1 MIEGYG
7 LERSN
12 DFKIWMM
19 CEIPSNV
26 ILLEK
31 FAPYFDGFSITASHY
46 GVVMTLKLVE
56 PNDSPGMHQTA
67 MRPIAN
73 IRFGRETAAE
83 LARVLGDQIA
93 AIRSIESGP
102 PGAPGGSTTSSDG
115 RAN

>member
-1 MIEGYG
+1 MDGDKDGAGALPDI
-7 LERSN
+7 
-12 DFKIWMM
+12 
-19 CEIPSNV
+19 
-26 ILLEK
+26 
-31 FAPYFDGFSITASHY
+31 YFDGFSITASHY

-102 PGAPGGSTTSSDG
+102 PGTPGGSTTSSDG